1 MFADISTI
9 DVSRIDINNKK
20 KTHGGV
26 VICYG
31 SVELEKMAEDKDEL
45 ANYWLNTEIPLVG

>member
-20 KTHGGV
+20 KPHGGV